1 MEGSEAHCHVNCV
14 QHLCK
19 ASIGVLHLRRGSWLA
34 WRWLATYWARKM
46 ETSSHQSE
54 KGISQGKEVRC
65 ILVSTMCNALTEGEL
80 VGLEV
85 VGDTLGEEVGVCVG
99 DF

>member
-54 KGISQGKEVRC
+54 KGISQGKEVRVQC
-65 ILVSTMCNALTEGEL
+65 TYGGG
-80 VGLEV
+80 VG
-85 VGDTLGEEVGVCVG
+85 GLGGCW
-99 DF
+99 